1 MVHSIYLKKKAEQIA
16 EKLISHDKIKIVSHI
31 DADGI
36 TSGSIAYKSLMRR
49 GKDVEIEFIKQLE
62 KSNIKKIKEENPE
75 LVWFTDL
82 GSGQIPFLNGIN
94 CVITDHHEPG
104 GDIDELPMKD
114 RGNILNYTS
123 SEILELNPHRYDID
137 GANELCGAGTTYLV
151 AKELGESEKENV
163 DLSKLAVV
171 GAVGDL
177 QATKEG
183 RLTGI
188 NRDILEEGIAEGYI
202 EKRIDTLMYGL
213 ESRPLSKVL
222 EYASDPVLP
231 GLTGDNPA
239 CVNFLVEN
247 DISVKE
253 NDEWRR
259 WYQLKK
265 SEKTTILSDLAKR
278 MLKRG
283 YPPSYVDELIGE
295 VYTFPGE
302 ERGTMLHEAKEF
314 STLLNS
320 CGRYG
325 KGKIGLEVCL
335 GDRDEYLDKAKDLL
349 KGHQKILVDC
359 MKYVESVGVKEN
371 EYIQYFHGEDK
382 VPDTVVGTV
391 AGMVLG
397 SGDVDRNLPI
407 IAFADSE
414 EKGTKVSS
422 RGTKRLVEKGLD
434 LSEVMSKCSQ
444 ELGGE
449 GGGHDIAAGAYI
461 PEDKEDIFL
470 RKVENMIKNQIES
483 E

>member
-1 MVHSIYLKKKAEQIA
+1 MKKKARQIA
-16 EKLISHDKIKIVSHI
+16 EKLLSHDKIKIISHI

-36 TSGSIAYKSLMRR
+36 TSGSIAYKALMRR
-49 GKDVEIEFIKQLE
+49 GKDVDIDFIKQLE
-62 KSNIKKIKEENPE
+62 KSNIEKIKEEDPE

-82 GSGQIPFLNGIN
+82 GSGQIPFLNGID
-94 CVITDHHEPG
+94 CVITDHHEPA
-104 GDIDELPMKD
+104 GDVDELPKKD
-114 RGNILNYTS
+114 RGNILNYTDS
-123 SEILELNPHRYDID
+123 NILELNPHRYDID

-151 AKELGESEKENV
+151 AKELGEGENENV
-163 DLSKLAVV
+163 DLSKLAVI
-171 GAVGDL
+171 GAIGDL

-183 RLTGI
+183 KLIGV
-188 NRDILEEGIAEGYI
+188 NRDILEEGVSEGII
-202 EKRIDTLMYGL
+202 EKKTDTLMYGL

-222 EYASDPVLP
+222 EYASDPILP

-259 WYQLKK
+259 WYELEK
-265 SEKTTILSDLAKR
+265 SEKRTILSDLAKR
-278 MLKRG
+278 MLNRG

-295 VYTFPGE
+295 VYMFPDE

-325 KGKIGLEVCL
+325 KGRIGLEVCL
-335 GDRDEYLDKAKDLL
+335 GDRDEYLEKAKDLL
-349 KGHQKILVDC
+349 KGHQKVLVDC
-359 MKYVESVGVKEN
+359 MKYVESVGVEEKDH
-371 EYIQYFHGEDK
+371 IQFFHGRDM

-397 SGDVDRNLPI
+397 SVDVDRTLPI

-434 LSEVMSKCSQ
+434 LSEIMSKCSK
-444 ELGGE
+444 EVGGE

-461 PEDKEDIFL
+461 PEDKEDEFIS
-470 RKVENMIKNQIES
+470 KVEDMVKDQLH
-483 E
+483 

>member
-1 MVHSIYLKKKAEQIA
+1 MKKKARQIA
-16 EKLISHDKIKIVSHI
+16 EKLLSHDKIKIISHI

-36 TSGSIAYKSLMRR
+36 TSGSIAYKALMRR
-49 GKDVEIEFIKQLE
+49 GKDVDIDFIKQLE
-62 KSNIKKIKEENPE
+62 KSNIEKIKEEDPE

-82 GSGQIPFLNGIN
+82 GSGQIPFLNGID
-94 CVITDHHEPG
+94 CVITDHHEPA
-104 GDIDELPMKD
+104 GDVDELPKKD
-114 RGNILNYTS
+114 RGNILNYTDS
-123 SEILELNPHRYDID
+123 NILELNPHRYDID

-151 AKELGESEKENV
+151 AKELGEGENENV
-163 DLSKLAVV
+163 DLSKLAVI
-171 GAVGDL
+171 GAIGDL

-183 RLTGI
+183 KLIGV
-188 NRDILEEGIAEGYI
+188 NRDILEEGVSEGII
-202 EKRIDTLMYGL
+202 EKKTDTLMYGL

-222 EYASDPVLP
+222 EYASDPILP

-259 WYQLKK
+259 WYELEK
-265 SEKTTILSDLAKR
+265 SEKRTILSDLAKR
-278 MLKRG
+278 MLNRG

-295 VYTFPGE
+295 VYMFPDE

-325 KGKIGLEVCL
+325 KGRIGLEVCL
-335 GDRDEYLDKAKDLL
+335 GDRDEYLEKAKDLL
-349 KGHQKILVDC
+349 KGHQKVLVDC
-359 MKYVESVGVKEN
+359 MKYVESVGVEEKDH
-371 EYIQYFHGEDK
+371 IQFFHGRDM

-397 SGDVDRNLPI
+397 SGDVDRTLPI

-434 LSEVMSKCSQ
+434 LSEIMSKCSK
-444 ELGGE
+444 EVGGE

-461 PEDKEDIFL
+461 PEDKEDEFIS
-470 RKVENMIKNQIES
+470 KVEDMVKDQLH
-483 E
+483 

>member
-1 MVHSIYLKKKAEQIA
+1 MKKKARQIA
-16 EKLISHDKIKIVSHI
+16 EKLLSHDKIKIISHI

-36 TSGSIAYKSLMRR
+36 TSGSIAYKALMRR
-49 GKDVEIEFIKQLE
+49 GKDVDIDFIKQLE
-62 KSNIKKIKEENPE
+62 KSNIEKIKEEDPE

-82 GSGQIPFLNGIN
+82 GSGQIPFLNGID
-94 CVITDHHEPG
+94 CVITDHHEPA
-104 GDIDELPMKD
+104 GDVDELPKKD
-114 RGNILNYTS
+114 RGNILNYTDS
-123 SEILELNPHRYDID
+123 NILELNPHRYDID

-151 AKELGESEKENV
+151 AKELGEGENENV
-163 DLSKLAVV
+163 DLSKLAVI
-171 GAVGDL
+171 GAIGDL

-183 RLTGI
+183 KLIGV
-188 NRDILEEGIAEGYI
+188 NRDILEEGVSEGII
-202 EKRIDTLMYGL
+202 EKKTDTLMYGL

-222 EYASDPVLP
+222 EYASDPILP

-259 WYQLKK
+259 WYELEK
-265 SEKTTILSDLAKR
+265 SEKRTILSDLAKR
-278 MLKRG
+278 MLNRG

-295 VYTFPGE
+295 VYMFPDE

-325 KGKIGLEVCL
+325 KGRIGLEVCL
-335 GDRDEYLDKAKDLL
+335 GDRDEYLEKAKDLL
-349 KGHQKILVDC
+349 KGHQKVLVDC
-359 MKYVESVGVKEN
+359 MKYVESVGVEEKDH
-371 EYIQYFHGEDK
+371 IQFFHGRDM

-397 SGDVDRNLPI
+397 SVDVDRTLPI

-434 LSEVMSKCSQ
+434 LSEIMSKCSQ
-444 ELGGE
+444 EVGGE

-461 PEDKEDIFL
+461 PEDKEDEFIS
-470 RKVENMIKNQIES
+470 KVEDMVKDQLH
-483 E
+483 

>member
-1 MVHSIYLKKKAEQIA
+1 MIYLKKKANKIA
-16 EKLISHDKIKIVSHI
+16 DKLLTHDNIKIISHI

-36 TSGSIAYKSLMRR
+36 TSGSIAYKALKRR
-49 GKDVEIEFIKQLE
+49 DKDVEIEFIKQLE
-62 KSNIKKIKEENPE
+62 KSNIEKIKEEDPE

-82 GSGQIPFLNGIN
+82 GSGQIPFLNDIN
-94 CVITDHHEPG
+94 CVITDHHEPA
-104 GDIDELPMKD
+104 GDIDDLPMKD
-114 RGNILNYTS
+114 RSNILNYS
-123 SEILELNPHRYDID
+123 SNNILELNPHRYDID

-151 AKELGESEKENV
+151 AKELAESKKENV
-163 DLSKLAVV
+163 DLTKLAVI

-177 QATKEG
+177 QATKKGELIG
-183 RLTGI
+183 V
-188 NRDILEEGIAEGYI
+188 NRDILEEGVSEGII
-202 EKRIDTLMYGL
+202 EKKTDTLMYGL
-213 ESRPLSKVL
+213 ESRPLSKIL
-222 EYASDPVLP
+222 EYANDPVLP

-253 NDEWRR
+253 NDEWRK
-259 WYQLKK
+259 WYELEK
-265 SEKTTILSDLAKR
+265 SEKRTILSNLAKR
-278 MLKRG
+278 MLDRG

-295 VYTFPGE
+295 VYMFPNE

-325 KGKIGLEVCL
+325 KGRIGLEVCL
-335 GDRDEYLDKAKDLL
+335 GDRDEYLKKAKDLL

-359 MKYVESVGVKEN
+359 MKYVESVGVE
-371 EYIQYFHGEDK
+371 ERDHIQYFHGQNS

-407 IAFADSE
+407 IAFAESE
-414 EKGTKVSS
+414 DKGIKVSS

-444 ELGGE
+444 EFGGE

-461 PEDKEDIFL
+461 PEGNENNFLEKAEKMIEDQM
-470 RKVENMIKNQIES
+470 E
-483 E
+483 

>member
-1 MVHSIYLKKKAEQIA
+1 MKKKARQIA
-16 EKLISHDKIKIVSHI
+16 EKLLSHDKIKIISHI

-36 TSGSIAYKSLMRR
+36 TSGSIAYKALMRR
-49 GKDVEIEFIKQLE
+49 GKDVDIDFIKQLE
-62 KSNIKKIKEENPE
+62 KSNIEKIKEEDPE

-82 GSGQIPFLNGIN
+82 GSGQIPFLNGID
-94 CVITDHHEPG
+94 CVITDHHEPA
-104 GDIDELPMKD
+104 GDVDELPKED
-114 RGNILNYTS
+114 RGNILNYTDS
-123 SEILELNPHRYDID
+123 NILELNPHRYDID

-151 AKELGESEKENV
+151 AKELGEGENENV
-163 DLSKLAVV
+163 DLSKLAVI
-171 GAVGDL
+171 GAIGDL

-183 RLTGI
+183 KLIGV
-188 NRDILEEGIAEGYI
+188 NRDILEEGVSEGII
-202 EKRIDTLMYGL
+202 EKKTDTLMYGL

-222 EYASDPVLP
+222 EYASDPILP

-259 WYQLKK
+259 WYELEK
-265 SEKTTILSDLAKR
+265 SEKRTILSDLAKR
-278 MLKRG
+278 MLNRG

-295 VYTFPGE
+295 VYMFPDE

-325 KGKIGLEVCL
+325 KGRIGLEVCL
-335 GDRDEYLDKAKDLL
+335 GDRDEYLEKAKDLL
-349 KGHQKILVDC
+349 KGHQKVLVDC
-359 MKYVESVGVKEN
+359 MKYVESVGVEEKDH
-371 EYIQYFHGEDK
+371 IQFFHGRDM

-397 SGDVDRNLPI
+397 SGDVDRTLPI

-434 LSEVMSKCSQ
+434 LSEIMSKCSQ
-444 ELGGE
+444 EVGGE

-461 PEDKEDIFL
+461 PEDKEDEFIS
-470 RKVENMIKNQIES
+470 KVEDMVKDQLH
-483 E
+483 

>member
-1 MVHSIYLKKKAEQIA
+1 MKKKARQIA
-16 EKLISHDKIKIVSHI
+16 EKLLSHDKIKIISHI

-36 TSGSIAYKSLMRR
+36 TSGSIAYKALMRR
-49 GKDVEIEFIKQLE
+49 GKDVDIDFIKQLE
-62 KSNIKKIKEENPE
+62 KSNIEKIKEEDPE

-82 GSGQIPFLNGIN
+82 GSGQIPFLNGID
-94 CVITDHHEPG
+94 CVITDHHEPA
-104 GDIDELPMKD
+104 GDVDELPKED
-114 RGNILNYTS
+114 RGNILNYTDS
-123 SEILELNPHRYDID
+123 NILELNPHRYDID

-151 AKELGESEKENV
+151 AKELGEGENENV
-163 DLSKLAVV
+163 DLSKLAVI
-171 GAVGDL
+171 GAIGDL

-183 RLTGI
+183 KLIGV
-188 NRDILEEGIAEGYI
+188 NRDILEEGVSEGII
-202 EKRIDTLMYGL
+202 EKKTDTLMYGL

-222 EYASDPVLP
+222 EYASDPILP

-259 WYQLKK
+259 WYELEK
-265 SEKTTILSDLAKR
+265 SEKRTILSDLAKR
-278 MLKRG
+278 MLNRG

-295 VYTFPGE
+295 VYMFPDE

-325 KGKIGLEVCL
+325 KGRIGLEVCL
-335 GDRDEYLDKAKDLL
+335 GDRDEYLEKAKDLL
-349 KGHQKILVDC
+349 KGHQKVLVDC
-359 MKYVESVGVKEN
+359 MKYVESVGVEEKDH
-371 EYIQYFHGEDK
+371 IQFFHGRDM

-397 SGDVDRNLPI
+397 SGDVDRTLPI

-434 LSEVMSKCSQ
+434 LSEIMSKCSK
-444 ELGGE
+444 EVGGE

-461 PEDKEDIFL
+461 PEDKEDEFIS
-470 RKVENMIKNQIES
+470 KVEDMVKDQLH
-483 E
+483 